1 MSVVVRNHW
10 KYTAPD
16 TGIEVGV
23 RYLERIEGYSHFWC
37 EDTDSALKFAD
48 LDAAQVYCKAKWQVS
63 EPSFDYL
70 DGDTGEV
77 IYNGADSSLHAKET
91 SEGREHRPV
100 ETE

>member
-37 EDTDSALKFAD
+37 EDFDSALRYDD
-48 LDAAQVYCKAKWQVS
+48 LDSARTYCESKWYVS
-63 EPSFDYL
+63 AEAFDYL
-70 DGDTGEV
+70 DGDTQEV
-77 IYNGADSSLHAKET
+77 IYSGADSSLHTEEE

-100 ETE
+100 KAK